1 MDDSGWVE
9 LGRLGRP
16 QGLKGW
22 MHLESWT
29 DPPEAVFGYPAWHLK
44 GPSGSRTVM
53 TVAEA
58 RAGSNGL
65 VARLEGVATREQS
78 ELWVGWRI
86 EVPRSDLP
94 PTEPGEHYRHDLLG
108 CRVANLEGVDFG
120 VLERFEDL
128 PASAVMVV
136 KGERERW
143 IPVTGQHLRSVDP
156 AARRIVV
163 DWPEDF

>member
-1 MDDSGWVE
+1 MDDSGWVQ

-29 DPPEAVFGYPAWHLK
+29 DPPEAVFRYPVWHLRGADGK
-44 GPSGSRTVM
+44 RMVAK
-53 TVAEA
+53 VAEA

-65 VARLEGVATREQS
+65 VARLDGATTREQA
-78 ELWVGWRI
+78 EARVGCTI
-86 EVPRSDLP
+86 EVLRADLP
-94 PTEPGEHYRHDLLG
+94 PPGPGEHYQHDLIG
-108 CRVANLEGVDFG
+108 CQVVNLEGADFG
-120 VLERFEDL
+120 TLERFEDL
-128 PASAVMVV
+128 PAGAVMVV

-143 IPVTGQHLRSVDP
+143 IPVTGQHLRSIDP
-156 AARRIVV
+156 AARRMVV